1 MTTTT
6 DTVPAELVVD
16 FDVYDPALAAP
27 KDVFQQR
34 VQELAAVGPVVYSP
48 HYGGHWVV
56 TQYKEVAEV
65 LRDPARFSSYPNNL
79 VPHGF
84 GKFIPLEY
92 DPPLHTVLRHALQPL
107 FNPNRMNALEPQIRA
122 IVTELIDGFA
132 ARGSA
137 EYISEFAHELP
148 ARVFLALMGWPLQ
161 DAPMFTEATD
171 TTLHG
176 VPGGTEEE
184 SAAARAAAAARMMNY
199 FGAVV
204 TDRRNR
210 SVDASDVTASIINS
224 YIEIDGEVRQFTDEE
239 LCNIFMLLL
248 IAGLHTTQGSLAW
261 GIIHLAAHPDQRAT
275 PGPAGNAGRRS
286 QPDSCRSGRGA
297 AYGGGS
303 LHGTPGGARHRTGRC
318 AAAGRRSD
326 VGHARRCQPRR
337 TGVRQSRRRASEPH
351 PEPAPV
357 LRHRPAPMPGLS
369 SGPRRVELRIA
380 FEELLRRLP
389 DIEPDPD
396 RPSVSNTA
404 QVRGVLELH
413 TRFTPEAQPA
423 QPTA

>member
-275 PGPAGNAGRRS
+275 LVADPSLIPAAVEEVLRMEAAVSMGRRVVHDTELGGV
-286 QPDSCRSGRGA
+286 QLRAGDQMLVMLAGANRDGREFDNPDDVQVSRTPNRHLSFGTGPHRCL
-297 AYGGGS
+297 GS
-303 LHGTPGGARHRTGRC
+303 HLA
-318 AAAGRRSD
+318 
-326 VGHARRCQPRR
+326 
-337 TGVRQSRRRASEPH
+337 
-351 PEPAPV
+351 
-357 LRHRPAPMPGLS
+357 
-369 SGPRRVELRIA
+369 RVELRIA

>member
-275 PGPAGNAGRRS
+275 LVADPSLIPAAVEEVLRMEAAVSMGR
-286 QPDSCRSGRGA
+286 QVVHDTEL
-297 AYGGGS
+297 GG
-303 LHGTPGGARHRTGRC
+303 
-318 AAAGRRSD
+318 
-326 VGHARRCQPRR
+326 VQPRAGDQMLVMLAGANRDGREFDNPDDVQVSR
-337 TGVRQSRRRASEPH
+337 TPNRHLSFGTGPH
-351 PEPAPV
+351 RCLGSHLA
-357 LRHRPAPMPGLS
+357 
-369 SGPRRVELRIA
+369 RVELRIA

>member
-6 DTVPAELVVD
+6 DAVPADLIVD
-16 FDVYDPALAAP
+16 FDVYDPTLAAP
-27 KDVFQQR
+27 EDVFQQR
-34 VQELAAVGPVVYSP
+34 VLKLAAVGPVVYSP
-48 HYGGHWVV
+48 AHGGHWIV
-56 TQYKEVAEV
+56 TRYKEVAEV

-92 DPPLHTVLRHALQPL
+92 DPPVHTAFRHALQPL
-107 FNPNRMNALEPQIRA
+107 FNPHRMNALEPQIRA

-137 EYISEFAHELP
+137 EFIAEFAHELP

-176 VPGGTEEE
+176 IPGASEEE
-184 SAAARAAAAARMMNY
+184 SMAARAEAAGRMMDY
-199 FGAVV
+199 FAAVIA
-204 TDRRNR
+204 DRRTG
-210 SVDASDVTASIINS
+210 SADASDVTASIINS
-224 YIEIDGEVRQFTDEE
+224 DIEIDGELRRLTDEE

-261 GIIHLAAHPDQRAT
+261 GIMHLSAHPEQRTALVENPTLIPAAVEEVLRVEAAVSPGRRVVHETELGGVRLRGGDQMLVMLTGANRDGREFDNPDDMEVTRTPNRHLSFGTGPHRCLGSHLA
-275 PGPAGNAGRRS
+275 
-286 QPDSCRSGRGA
+286 
-297 AYGGGS
+297 
-303 LHGTPGGARHRTGRC
+303 
-318 AAAGRRSD
+318 
-326 VGHARRCQPRR
+326 
-337 TGVRQSRRRASEPH
+337 
-351 PEPAPV
+351 
-357 LRHRPAPMPGLS
+357 
-369 SGPRRVELRIA
+369 RVVLRIA

-396 RPSVSNTA
+396 RPSISNTA

-413 TRFTPEAQPA
+413 TRFTPKA
-423 QPTA
+423 PTA

>member
-6 DTVPAELVVD
+6 NTVPADLVVD

-27 KDVFQQR
+27 VDVFNKKLR
-34 VQELAAVGPVVYSP
+34 DIAAVGPVVYSP
-48 HYGGHWVV
+48 RYGGHWIV
-56 TQYKEVAEV
+56 TRYQEITEV
-65 LRDPARFSSYPNNL
+65 LRDAARFSSYPNNL

-92 DPPLHTVLRHALQPL
+92 DPPVHTVYRHALQPL
-107 FNPNRMNALEPQIRA
+107 FNPTRMNALEPRIRD

-137 EYISEFAHELP
+137 EFIGEFAHELP

-161 DAPMFTEATD
+161 DAPMFTQATD

-176 VPGGTEEE
+176 IPGASEEE
-184 SAAARAAAAARMMNY
+184 SIAARAEAAGRMMSY
-199 FGAVV
+199 FAAVV
-204 TDRRNR
+204 AEHRANPDT
-210 SVDASDVTASIINS
+210 SDVTASIIDS
-224 YIEIDGEVRQFTDEE
+224 DIEIDGEVRQLTDDE

-261 GIIHLAAHPDQRAT
+261 GIMHLGAHPDQRAALAAD
-275 PGPAGNAGRRS
+275 PSLIPAAVEEVLRMEAAVSAGRSAVHDTELGGVQLRAGDQLLVVLAGANQDEREFDNPRDMQVTRS
-286 QPDSCRSGRGA
+286 PNRHMSFGTGPHRCL
-297 AYGGGS
+297 GS
-303 LHGTPGGARHRTGRC
+303 HLARN
-318 AAAGRRSD
+318 
-326 VGHARRCQPRR
+326 V
-337 TGVRQSRRRASEPH
+337 
-351 PEPAPV
+351 
-357 LRHRPAPMPGLS
+357 
-369 SGPRRVELRIA
+369 LRIA
-380 FEELLRRLP
+380 FEELLRRVP

-413 TRFTPEAQPA
+413 TRFTPEKQ
-423 QPTA
+423 TA

>member
-6 DTVPAELVVD
+6 TNDAVPADLVVD
-16 FDVYDPALAAP
+16 FDVYDSALAAP
-27 KDVFQQR
+27 EDVFQEQ
-34 VQELAAVGPVVYSP
+34 VLKLAAVSPVVYSP
-48 HYGGHWVV
+48 LYGGHWIV
-56 TQYKEVAEV
+56 TRYKEVAEV

-79 VPHGF
+79 IPHGF

-92 DPPLHTVLRHALQPL
+92 DPPVHTAFRHALQPL
-107 FNPNRMNALEPQIRA
+107 FNPHRMNELEPQIRA

-137 EYISEFAHELP
+137 EFISEFAHELP

-184 SAAARAAAAARMMNY
+184 SLAARAEAAGRMMNY
-199 FGAVV
+199 FAAVIA
-204 TDRRNR
+204 DRR
-210 SVDASDVTASIINS
+210 SGSADASDVTASIINTDV
-224 YIEIDGEVRQFTDEE
+224 EFDGQPRQLADEE

-261 GIIHLAAHPDQRAT
+261 GIMHVAAHPEQRAALVED
-275 PGPAGNAGRRS
+275 PSLIPAAVEEVLRVEAAVSAGRRVV
-286 QPDSCRSGRGA
+286 QDTELGGVKLRAGDQMLVVLAGA
-297 AYGGGS
+297 NRDWREFDNPNDVQVTRTPNRHMSFGTGPHRCLGS
-303 LHGTPGGARHRTGRC
+303 HLAR
-318 AAAGRRSD
+318 
-326 VGHARRCQPRR
+326 V
-337 TGVRQSRRRASEPH
+337 
-351 PEPAPV
+351 
-357 LRHRPAPMPGLS
+357 M
-369 SGPRRVELRIA
+369 LRIA
-380 FEELLRRLP
+380 FEELLHRVP

-396 RPSVSNTA
+396 RPSISNTA

-413 TRFTPEAQPA
+413 TRFTPEG
-423 QPTA
+423 PTASPGPRNPIPF

>member
-1 MTTTT
+1 MTTSTNA
-6 DTVPAELVVD
+6 VPADLVVD

-27 KDVFQQR
+27 VDVFNEKLR
-34 VQELAAVGPVVYSP
+34 EIAAVGPVVYSP
-48 HYGGHWVV
+48 YYGGHWIV
-56 TQYKEVAEV
+56 TQYQEITEV

-79 VPHGF
+79 IPHGF

-92 DPPLHTVLRHALQPL
+92 DPPVHTVYRHALQPL
-107 FNPNRMNALEPQIRA
+107 FNPNRMNALEPRIRD

-137 EYISEFAHELP
+137 EFIAEFAHELP

-176 VPGGTEEE
+176 IPGASEEE
-184 SAAARAAAAARMMNY
+184 SIAARAEAAGRMMNY
-199 FGAVV
+199 FAAVV
-204 TDRRNR
+204 ADRRAG
-210 SVDASDVTASIINS
+210 SDASDVTASIINS
-224 YIEIDGEVRQFTDEE
+224 DIEIDGEVRRLTDDE

-261 GIIHLAAHPDQRAT
+261 GIMHLGAHPDQRAALAAD
-275 PGPAGNAGRRS
+275 PSLIPAAVEEVLRMEAAVSAGRSVVHDTELGGVQLRAGDQMLVVLAGANQDAREFDNPRDMQVTRS
-286 QPDSCRSGRGA
+286 PNRHMSFGTGPHRCL
-297 AYGGGS
+297 GS
-303 LHGTPGGARHRTGRC
+303 HLAR
-318 AAAGRRSD
+318 
-326 VGHARRCQPRR
+326 V
-337 TGVRQSRRRASEPH
+337 V
-351 PEPAPV
+351 
-357 LRHRPAPMPGLS
+357 
-369 SGPRRVELRIA
+369 LRIA
-380 FEELLRRLP
+380 FEELLRRVP

-413 TRFTPEAQPA
+413 TRFTPEAR
-423 QPTA
+423 TA

>member
-275 PGPAGNAGRRS
+275 LVADPSLIPAAVEEVLRMEAAVSMGRRVVH
-286 QPDSCRSGRGA
+286 DTELG
-297 AYGGGS
+297 
-303 LHGTPGGARHRTGRC
+303 
-318 AAAGRRSD
+318 
-326 VGHARRCQPRR
+326 
-337 TGVRQSRRRASEPH
+337 GVRLRAGDQMLVMLAGANRDGREFDNPDDVQVSRTPNRHLSFGTGPH
-351 PEPAPV
+351 RCLGSHLA
-357 LRHRPAPMPGLS
+357 
-369 SGPRRVELRIA
+369 RVELRIA